1 MSILALIP
9 ARGGSKGIPGKNIK
23 KLNGKPLIAWTI
35 EVAKTISEIDRIVVS
50 TDDNKIAKIAKQCG
64 ADVPFLRP
72 FDLAQDNTPGIATVL
87 HAIENIPEYYDEVLL
102 LQPTSPL
109 RISDDILG
117 VINTARKNNAVSV
130 VSISEVEKHPSWMF
144 QMSDRS
150 ALVPLFEGS
159 LELPRQQLAPYYSL
173 NGAIF
178 LANCRWLKVQKKFIT
193 SDTLGY
199 VMPKERSVDLDT
211 FFDWEL
217 AECLVKRRLK

>member
-117 VINTARKNNAVSV
+117 VINTARKTT
-130 VSISEVEKHPSWMF
+130 
-144 QMSDRS
+144 QC
-150 ALVPLFEGS
+150 
-159 LELPRQQLAPYYSL
+159 Q
-173 NGAIF
+173 
-178 LANCRWLKVQKKFIT
+178 
-193 SDTLGY
+193 
-199 VMPKERSVDLDT
+199 
-211 FFDWEL
+211 
-217 AECLVKRRLK
+217 